1 MDNIVLFEKF
11 KEIGKISNCFD
22 RELALKAFNKEYK
35 KSQFYK
41 QTHYSVHK
49 AYYLVISNVF
59 NSISMFMQSDLM
71 LALTHGDYGK
81 ILSIAESTFEEFD
94 YTCLDNFFEY
104 LTKGFETLLNDNNIN
119 QDTLQQLADRFK
131 ESIGK

>member
-22 RELALKAFNKEYK
+22 RELALKAFKKEYK

-41 QTHYSVHK
+41 KTHYSVNK
-49 AYYLVISNVF
+49 AYYLVMSNVLS
-59 NSISMFMQSDLM
+59 NISIGLQSDFM
-71 LALTHGDYGK
+71 LALTSGNYGK
-81 ILSIAESTFEEFD
+81 ILSIIESTIEEFD

-104 LTKGFETLLNDNNIN
+104 LQKGFEELITDNNLS
-119 QDTLQQLADRFK
+119 QETLNELTKKLK
-131 ESIGK
+131 ESLGN